1 MKKLQ
6 FERRVPYSP
15 DQMMKLVGDLESY
28 PNFVPNCSGMDVQ
41 QGFESDQ
48 RLARMGVQ
56 FGPINQ
62 AYTSRVTM
70 DKTRGT
76 VSAHAIDGPFTHLD
90 SIWRFVPDGE
100 GTSVYFDIEFGFSNP
115 LIATVAE
122 PVFTAKQEE
131 IMDAFMAEAARRY
144 G

>member
-1 MKKLQ
+1 MKKLN

-15 DQMMKLVGDLESY
+15 DQMMRLVGDLESY
-28 PNFVPNCSGMDVQ
+28 PDFVPNCSGMEVQ

-48 RLARMGVQ
+48 RLARMGIQ

-100 GTSVYFDIEFGFSNP
+100 GTNVYFDIEFGFSNP

-122 PVFTAKQEE
+122 PVFMAKQEE